1 MSLPLTK
8 LYMSKQSF
16 LFETPETSLI
26 SPFTFGMSVCIFLA
40 RKEAFVIIFLAMTGV
55 EACWLDD
62 VEIWLGLEFE
72 ARFLM
77 ALLSSNTFVDPDNE
91 ALMWIIS
98 TIRLVSSWK
107 RSKWILS
114 NQWNLYLILP
124 SWPTVAFLNQE
135 VQWYAKIIYGSE
147 FHQYQPPNEIPRFN
161 YLRYSFLA
169 RSFPEW

>member
-1 MSLPLTK
+1 M
-8 LYMSKQSF
+8 
-16 LFETPETSLI
+16 LFENSETSVI

-40 RKEAFVIIFLAMTGV
+40 RKEAFVIIFLAITGV

-77 ALLSSNTFVDPDNE
+77 ALLSSNTSVDPDNE

-114 NQWNLYLILP
+114 MCH
-124 SWPTVAFLNQE
+124 SF
-135 VQWYAKIIYGSE
+135 
-147 FHQYQPPNEIPRFN
+147 
-161 YLRYSFLA
+161 YLRSTHCFAQIHRFFFFLKFKA
-169 RSFPEW
+169 LNESWTICINIT

>member
-1 MSLPLTK
+1 
-8 LYMSKQSF
+8 MSKQNF

-40 RKEAFVIIFLAMTGV
+40 RKEAFVIIFLAITGV

-77 ALLSSNTFVDPDNE
+77 ALLSSNTSVDPDNE

-114 NQWNLYLILP
+114 VCHLFFFIWDPHIVLPKFTDFFFWNSKHYKNE
-124 SWPTVAFLNQE
+124 SWTICIN
-135 VQWYAKIIYGSE
+135 IT
-147 FHQYQPPNEIPRFN
+147 
-161 YLRYSFLA
+161 
-169 RSFPEW
+169 

>member
-1 MSLPLTK
+1 
-8 LYMSKQSF
+8 MSKQSF
-16 LFETPETSLI
+16 SFENPKTSLI

-40 RKEAFVIIFLAMTGV
+40 RKEAFVIIFLAITGVV

-72 ARFLM
+72 ARFFM
-77 ALLSSNTFVDPDNE
+77 ALLSSNTSVDPDNE

-114 NQWNLYLILP
+114 MCHLFFIVLPKFTDFFFWN
-124 SWPTVAFLNQE
+124 S
-135 VQWYAKIIYGSE
+135 K
-147 FHQYQPPNEIPRFN
+147 HQMKVEQSCQGRRNVWGHEDWSSLFFWQIT
-161 YLRYSFLA
+161 
-169 RSFPEW
+169 